1 MRSFRILAGFRLQ
14 EGPGEE
20 GVGGRKVT
28 SYLYDAE
35 TKLSRMR

>member
-1 MRSFRILAGFRLQ
+1 MRSFRILAGFHLQ

-20 GVGGRKVT
+20 GGGGKVT

>member
-1 MRSFRILAGFRLQ
+1 MRSFRILAGFHLQ

-20 GVGGRKVT
+20 GGGGVT